1 MSRKRRSSDVN
12 DNFSVYDNFDLYYIP
27 NKKTKDD
34 IDVDYRS
41 ISQDYSDLYFEM
53 NREEN
58 KELIKYDENSPLIQ
72 VIKENH
78 PFMYILCII
87 IHGFILFK
95 TFDSGIIFMISIH
108 IINILLFINE
118 KKDLLLIYLSFFMC
132 YHLIDIYYNY
142 IV

>member
-12 DNFSVYDNFDLYYIP
+12 DKFSVYDNFDLYYIP

-41 ISQDYSDLYFEM
+41 ISQDYSDFYYEM

-78 PFMYILCII
+78 PFMYISCII

-108 IINILLFINE
+108 TINILLFINE
-118 KKDLLLIYLSFFMC
+118 KSILLLIYVIFFMC
-132 YHLIDIYYNY
+132 YHLIDIYYTY
-142 IV
+142 IE